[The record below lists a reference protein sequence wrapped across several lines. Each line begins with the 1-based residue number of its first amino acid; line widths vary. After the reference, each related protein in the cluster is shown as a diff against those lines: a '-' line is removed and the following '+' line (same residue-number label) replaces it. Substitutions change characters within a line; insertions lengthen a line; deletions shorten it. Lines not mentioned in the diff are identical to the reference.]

1 MGESDVNDLFD
12 SITFSEDRLVDSG
25 YQEGYKQGSL
35 EGDQEGFHLGF
46 QKGSELG
53 QEIGFYQ
60 GFAEGWVHEL
70 NLKEKKPERV
80 LNQLEKLN
88 NLLNRFPT
96 CNKKDNDIEELI
108 REIRAKF
115 KTVCS
120 MLKVSSQ
127 FESQDISW

>member
-46 QKGSELG
+46 RKGSELG

>member
-88 NLLNRFPT
+88 NLLDKFPT
-96 CNKKDNDIEELI
+96 SNKKDNDIEEII

>member
-12 SITFSEDRLVDSG
+12 SITFSEARLVDSG

-60 GFAEGWVHEL
+60 GFVEGWVHEL

-88 NLLNRFPT
+88 NLLDRFPT
-96 CNKKDNDIEELI
+96 CNKKDNDIEEFI